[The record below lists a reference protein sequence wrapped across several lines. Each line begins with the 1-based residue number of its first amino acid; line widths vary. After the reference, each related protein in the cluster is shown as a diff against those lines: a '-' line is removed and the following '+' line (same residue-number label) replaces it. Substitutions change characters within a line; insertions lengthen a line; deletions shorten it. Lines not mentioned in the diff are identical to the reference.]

1 MIEIPLHIFIF
12 IYVIFLGI
20 FGFFFVVNVLHM
32 VGTGTFTR
40 PVLLLTISLTAAA
53 LMIFEMTGE
62 VLATVDLSQ
71 PLTFNL
77 KNITSRAGQTGVT
90 NEIPD

>member
-1 MIEIPLHIFIF
+1 
-12 IYVIFLGI
+12 
-20 FGFFFVVNVLHM
+20 
-32 VGTGTFTR
+32 
-40 PVLLLTISLTAAA
+40 
-53 LMIFEMTGE
+53 MTGE